1 MLFII
6 GYVITGLVV
15 GMLARGFMVDE
26 PHLTLGS
33 SILWGV
39 VGALLFGWLGNLVNL
54 YVAGS
59 FYGIVTSAFGAVISI
74 WVAYAVFR
82 KNRTQKLARQ

>member
-26 PHLTLGS
+26 PHLTLSS

-39 VGALLFGWLGNLVNL
+39 IGALLFGWLGNLLGL
-54 YVAGS
+54 YVTGS
-59 FYGIVTSAFGAVISI
+59 FYGVVTAAFGSVISI
-74 WVAYAVFR
+74 WIAYGLSR
-82 KNRTQKLARQ
+82 KNLKRAT